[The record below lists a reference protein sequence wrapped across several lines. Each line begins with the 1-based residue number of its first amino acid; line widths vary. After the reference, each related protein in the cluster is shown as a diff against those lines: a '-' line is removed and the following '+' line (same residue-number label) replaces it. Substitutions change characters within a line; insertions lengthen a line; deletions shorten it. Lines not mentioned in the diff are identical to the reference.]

1 MWILAKLVLVHNIIN
16 IPIYSEFHDNG
27 YNCFP
32 QSYQKTSY
40 KVINKQTSEH
50 WNKITNKQSYK
61 HGRPKIT
68 LLGQDNN
75 MYANDVGCLIVP
87 LTQSFF

>member
-32 QSYQKTSY
+32 QSYQK
-40 KVINKQTSEH
+40 NKL
-50 WNKITNKQSYK
+50 QSYK
-61 HGRPKIT
+61 QTYIGT
-68 LLGQDNN
+68 LEQNYKQTKLQTRATENN
-75 MYANDVGCLIVP
+75 TAG
-87 LTQSFF
+87 TR